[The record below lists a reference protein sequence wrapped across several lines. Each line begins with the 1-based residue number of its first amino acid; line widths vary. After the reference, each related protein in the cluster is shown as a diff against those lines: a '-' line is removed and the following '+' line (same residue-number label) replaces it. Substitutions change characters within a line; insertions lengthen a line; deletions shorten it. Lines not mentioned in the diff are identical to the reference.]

1 MDHKRIV
8 NMYDLLSD
16 LSDSNVKIMR
26 ARDILYLFGEQLDDE
41 LEALQK
47 EKQMDIDY
55 FMNRYRLLRS
65 LLDAVEIQLADTTV
79 SLAETMNDMK
89 CIIQK

>member
-47 EKQMDIDY
+47 EKQMAIDY